1 MSHVSNRVI
10 FTDHE
15 VDPMK
20 ISNFFEIFFS
30 SKMVKND
37 VLGLES
43 ILGFNRYIIWGQS
56 RTAQGYKLALKE
68 KLTKWRGHLIANR
81 R

>member
-1 MSHVSNRVI
+1 MHVVDVGHVSKRAI
-10 FTDHE
+10 FRDPE

-56 RTAQGYKLALKE
+56 RTAQGYKLFLPKS
-68 KLTKWRGHLIANR
+68 
-81 R
+81 

>member
-1 MSHVSNRVI
+1 MHVVDVGHVSKRAI
-10 FTDHE
+10 FTDPE
-15 VDPMK
+15 VDGPHENLK
-20 ISNFFEIFFS
+20 FFRIFFFS

-56 RTAQGYKLALKE
+56 RTAQGY
-68 KLTKWRGHLIANR
+68 
-81 R
+81 